1 MKNQRYFRGA
11 VIFGVEAAL
20 LLESY
25 GRLVN
30 NLYVHVAFFVV
41 FLPRLC
47 HSVIQFIF
55 LGLFLRCCRAIVVM
69 LWYCCRCYRSIVA
82 LWLVFSLIILA
93 QPNVS
98 FSFPDARVS

>member
-1 MKNQRYFRGA
+1 MGRCFRRGGGGRALLSGFTNKVKNQRYFRGV
-11 VIFGVEAAL
+11 VIFGVGVAL

-47 HSVIQFIF
+47 HSVIQLYFS
-55 LGLFLRCCRAIVVM
+55 RAVF
-69 LWYCCRCYRSIVA
+69 A
-82 LWLVFSLIILA
+82 LLS
-93 QPNVS
+93 
-98 FSFPDARVS
+98 R